1 MDIRDVLREEHQTLQ
16 ELATAVVEA
25 DDPAQAKRLFHQ
37 LKEALV
43 RHSRAEERVV
53 YDALMDCGEKD
64 VTELAEEGAIE
75 HEIAD
80 RLLQQNTRGRADS
93 PGWRARMKVLR
104 DILEHH
110 VQEEESEIFDA
121 LERHFT
127 LRDLQK
133 MGERFEEHKERVQL
147 VTPRGRQPDG
157 EPLGR

>member
-1 MDIRDVLREEHQTLQ
+1 MDVRDVLREEHQQLQ
-16 ELATAVVEA
+16 ELAAAVVEA

-53 YDALMDCGEKD
+53 YNALMDCKETQT
-64 VTELAEEGAIE
+64 VELAEEGEIE

-93 PGWRARMKVLR
+93 PGWKARMKVLR
-104 DILEHH
+104 DMLEHH
-110 VQEEESEIFDA
+110 VRDEETHIFDA
-121 LERHFT
+121 LERHFS
-127 LRDLQK
+127 LRELQK

-147 VTPRGRQPDG
+147 VTPRGRG
-157 EPLGR
+157 SSESLNH

>member
-1 MDIRDVLREEHQTLQ
+1 MDVRDVLREEHQQLQ

-25 DDPAQAKRLFHQ
+25 DDPAQAKRIFHQ

-53 YDALMDCGEKD
+53 YNALMDCKEPEAI
-64 VTELAEEGAIE
+64 ELAEEGEIE

-93 PGWRARMKVLR
+93 PGWKARMKVLR
-104 DILEHH
+104 DMLEHH
-110 VQEEESEIFDA
+110 VRDEESHVFDA
-121 LERHFT
+121 LERHFS
-127 LRDLQK
+127 LRELQK

-147 VTPRGRQPDG
+147 VTPRGRGSAESLNQ
-157 EPLGR
+157 

>member
-1 MDIRDVLREEHQTLQ
+1 MDVRDVLRDEHQQLQ
-16 ELATAVVEA
+16 ELASSVVEA

-53 YDALMDCGEKD
+53 YNALMDCKEPET
-64 VTELAEEGAIE
+64 TELAEEGEIE

-93 PGWRARMKVLR
+93 PGWKARMKVLR
-104 DILEHH
+104 DMLEHH
-110 VQEEESEIFDA
+110 VHDEETHVFDA
-121 LERHFT
+121 LERHFS
-127 LRDLQK
+127 LRELEK

-147 VTPRGRQPDG
+147 VTPRGRGSSESLNQ
-157 EPLGR
+157 